1 MFSNFPENPKVQGDF
16 CKMPLSSS
24 LRQGVA
30 AWSRPGRRRAP
41 PPSCPQADEE
51 PPGASHLRHESPPSF
66 LPLPRALS
74 PSLLLF
80 PTHTRDHCHGRHL
93 PPPFC
98 ASPSF
103 PGVPCRSASPPS
115 SSPSKESTRD
125 GQNHRRRRRFPCR
138 HRAPPLSI
146 ALSSNLPCRLQPARK
161 AQGEPL
167 VRPDHLLL
175 SLSLWL
181 AVPARR
187 RRAGRRQTWQGQV
200 LTGRLT
206 RPAWPARLATG
217 SSRQ

>member
-1 MFSNFPENPKVQGDF
+1 MSPLPPFS
-16 CKMPLSSS
+16 LSRE
-24 LRQGVA
+24 L
-30 AWSRPGRRRAP
+30 
-41 PPSCPQADEE
+41 
-51 PPGASHLRHESPPSF
+51 SPPLCFSS
-66 LPLPRALS
+66 PRTPETTA
-74 PSLLLF
+74 
-80 PTHTRDHCHGRHL
+80 TAATYRHL

-115 SSPSKESTRD
+115 SSKSKESTRD
-125 GQNHRRRRRFPCR
+125 GQNHRQRRHFPCR
-138 HRAPPLSI
+138 HRALPLSI
-146 ALSSNLPCRLQPARK
+146 ALPSNLPCRLRPARK
-161 AQGEPL
+161 ARGEPL

-206 RPAWPARLATG
+206 RPAWPARVATG
-217 SSRQ
+217 PSRQ